1 MLRKPLVSVLAGTV
15 LTLSTTA
22 FAEGQAAT
30 SADVTCRPLSDDA
43 ARRFIT
49 ERHER
54 LVNGSGIECK
64 D

>member
-1 MLRKPLVSVLAGTV
+1 MLRKLLIHVLAGTAF
-15 LTLSTTA
+15 TLSTTA
-22 FAEGQAAT
+22 FAQGQAAT
-30 SADVTCRPLSDDA
+30 SAEVTCRPLSDDA